1 MVLVV
6 MVLVMI
12 FVNVARLTSPTSC
25 AGVVELEPPP
35 VLPRLEFSLLSLPG
49 LVVSS
54 SPSLTTDRSD
64 LLRVRPP
71 CPPWP
76 SAPGVVASS
85 VPGVVALLPG

>member
-1 MVLVV
+1 M
-6 MVLVMI
+6 
-12 FVNVARLTSPTSC
+12 
-25 AGVVELEPPP
+25 VELEPPP

-54 SPSLTTDRSD
+54 NPSLTTDRSD

-71 CPPWP
+71 WPPWP
-76 SAPGVVASS
+76 SAPGEAASS